1 MFATRSLIIFLFGTL
16 LDFQPFTLGDRVN
29 RTSEPIGFHRQKK
42 LFSLFNIVQFKNDP
56 CSGVTPGDNRGTCL
70 SVQECSSQ
78 GGTSDGNCA
87 SGFGVCCLFMITGC
101 GGTVN
106 KNCTYVR
113 NTGFPGSDPNNGRT
127 CSVTLN
133 RFANDICQ
141 IRLDFQ
147 STTTLPLGTDPG
159 SCGGTGDS
167 LSVISPHSS
176 SQNAFPPAICGILTG
191 QHMYFESGRMGGNAG
206 QIDILQGSAAG
217 ERRYNVKVTYI
228 HCNSKVRA
236 PSGCTQYF
244 TGCTGTITSY
254 NFPGGQLLGDQ
265 VYGNCIRQ
273 NEGYCSVQYSETP
286 ITSPDPFDLDTA
298 DPAGVQ
304 DNCMVQNHI
313 TIPSR
318 VIEVLMSATPGDQQ
332 DVVTSVPSMRCNTVF
347 GSAPRT
353 SVPGTLVSEENVP
366 FVVNLR
372 TLPSTSGRLAT
383 FSGFSLDY
391 TQVPC

>member
-106 KNCTYVR
+106 KN
-113 NTGFPGSDPNNGRT
+113 TGFPGSDPNNGRT

-159 SCGGTGDS
+159 KNFWFCSHFQEFGFVTQRVQS
-167 LSVISPHSS
+167 LIFVATN
-176 SQNAFPPAICGILTG
+176 NAEF
-191 QHMYFESGRMGGNAG
+191 QKR
-206 QIDILQGSAAG
+206 
-217 ERRYNVKVTYI
+217 
-228 HCNSKVRA
+228 
-236 PSGCTQYF
+236 
-244 TGCTGTITSY
+244 TIA
-254 NFPGGQLLGDQ
+254 N
-265 VYGNCIRQ
+265 
-273 NEGYCSVQYSETP
+273 
-286 ITSPDPFDLDTA
+286 
-298 DPAGVQ
+298 
-304 DNCMVQNHI
+304 
-313 TIPSR
+313 
-318 VIEVLMSATPGDQQ
+318 
-332 DVVTSVPSMRCNTVF
+332 
-347 GSAPRT
+347 
-353 SVPGTLVSEENVP
+353 
-366 FVVNLR
+366 
-372 TLPSTSGRLAT
+372 
-383 FSGFSLDY
+383 
-391 TQVPC
+391 

>member
-29 RTSEPIGFHRQKK
+29 RTSEPIGFHRQK
-42 LFSLFNIVQFKNDP
+42 I
-56 CSGVTPGDNRGTCL
+56 TPGDNRGTCL

-106 KNCTYVR
+106 K

-191 QHMYFESGRMGGNAG
+191 QHSTKGLTTNDKSCF
-206 QIDILQGSAAG
+206 
-217 ERRYNVKVTYI
+217 
-228 HCNSKVRA
+228 RA

-391 TQVPC
+391 TQVPFLQLMKCHVLGYWLNHHVDQGGWI